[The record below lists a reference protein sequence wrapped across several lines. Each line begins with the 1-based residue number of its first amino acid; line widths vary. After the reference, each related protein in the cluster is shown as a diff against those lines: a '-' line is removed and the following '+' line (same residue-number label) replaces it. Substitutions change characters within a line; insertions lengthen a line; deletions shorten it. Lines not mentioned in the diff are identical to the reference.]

1 MFAWVVWEFAG
12 VYVVGTGCTSP
23 ARRSVGCIGCVARQ
37 QGSRQQ
43 AQPGG
48 LFLVDTATVD

>member
-12 VYVVGTGCTSP
+12 VYVVGTGCTSQ
-23 ARRSVGCIGCVARQ
+23 ARRSVGCIGCVA
-37 QGSRQQ
+37 RQQ

-48 LFLVDTATVD
+48 LFLVDTATVN